1 MKGLEQVLLR
11 ALTEREFLDRL
22 KQEDYDPGQEYR
34 LTDEEKEILKTLRFV
49 HGGEGIES
57 MAQAS
62 SEAMARLMPQV
73 HSSLSG
79 SQSRDF
85 ARVEPKLERVAS
97 KLERVEPKLQRV
109 APKLERTAPK
119 LDRVAP
125 KLERV
130 EPKLERVS
138 PKLERVQPKLERVA
152 PKLERVQPKLERVVS
167 KLERGRSQ

>member
-1 MKGLEQVLLR
+1 MKGLEQILVR
-11 ALTEREFLDRL
+11 ALTERDFLDRL
-22 KQEDYDPGQEYR
+22 KHEDYDPGEEYG
-34 LTDEEKEILKTLRFV
+34 LTEEEKEVLKNLRFV
-49 HGGEGIES
+49 HGGQGMES
-57 MAQAS
+57 VVQAS

-73 HSSLSG
+73 KSSFGG
-79 SQSRDF
+79 SQSIEF

-109 APKLERTAPK
+109 APKLERTVPK

-167 KLERGRSQ
+167 KLDRGRS